1 MTNRLFAIL
10 VVWALALATFYVGEP
25 YVRYLLLAADEP
37 RPVAAAL
44 TATDEEVLA
53 AEVFESAAPAVVF
66 IFSQTGGLTGG
77 EGAGS
82 GFVWDAAGH
91 VVTNYHVV
99 KDAQQIAIRFGAGQV
114 VPAEVVGAA
123 PDYDLAVV
131 RPANMPFGVPEPI
144 PVGSVDD
151 LRVGNTVFAIGNPF
165 GLARTLTK
173 GIISALD
180 RTLPTTGVR
189 ELAGVIQTDAAINPG
204 NSGGPLLDASGRLIG
219 VNTAIV
225 SATGASSG
233 IGFAVP
239 VDIVNRVVPQL
250 IRDGKMPRPGI
261 GITVLDERIA
271 AQMNVEGVII
281 ADVVPGAP
289 AAEAGLQG
297 TDRRRGTLGDVIV
310 AVEGEPVHTV
320 SEFVRTLDNIGIGND
335 AELTIVRDGREM
347 TVSVEIADIS

>member
-1 MTNRLFAIL
+1 MQNRLVAVL
-10 VVWALALATFYVGEP
+10 VIWTLALATFYVGEP
-25 YVRYLLLAADEP
+25 YVRYWLLAADQP
-37 RPVAAAL
+37 RPVAASRPPA
-44 TATDEEVLA
+44 DEEILA
-53 AEVFESAAPAVVF
+53 AEVFDSAAPAVVF
-66 IFSQTGGLTGG
+66 IFSETDGLARA

-99 KDAQQIAIRFGAGQV
+99 ENAQQIGIRFGPGNV

-131 RPANMPFGVPEPI
+131 RPARLSVDLPEPI

-165 GLARTLTK
+165 GLTRTLTK

-180 RTLPTTGVR
+180 RTLPTTGFR

-225 SATGASSG
+225 SATGASAG

-250 IRDGKMPRPGI
+250 IREGKMPRPGI

-271 AQMNVEGVII
+271 AQMNVEGVVI
-281 ADVVPGAP
+281 AEVVRGSP
-289 AAEAGLQG
+289 AAKAGLQG
-297 TDRRRGTLGDVIV
+297 VDRRRGAMGDVIV
-310 AVEGEPVHTV
+310 AVEGEAVHSVT
-320 SEFVRTLDNIGIGND
+320 EFVRALDRIGIGNE
-335 AELTIVRDGREM
+335 AELTVVRNGRER
-347 TVSVEIADIS
+347 TVRVEIDDIS